1 MTDLEKRAT
10 EIDRRLGQRYPGA
23 KCSLDFT
30 NAFELLIATILSA
43 QSTDARVNIVT
54 RSLFRKYPSP
64 AAFANAS
71 LVEME
76 SDVKQ
81 TGFFRNKA
89 KAVVNC
95 SKAIMERHG
104 GQVPRTMEELV
115 ELPGVGRKT
124 ANVVLGNAFNIPAGV
139 VVDTHVG
146 RVSGRLGLTESAD
159 PVVIEQDLM
168 KLLPRDTWTQFAHRM
183 IYHGRE
189 TCIARKP
196 QCDVCVLN
204 GICPSA
210 QWSAAALPPLSDA
223 PEARSRALSKRRQS
237 RRTPMAATEDRQSP
251 PSSRGRTSR
260 SAKPSSK
267 SPSRSRASRSPRGRT
282 PSR

>member
-1 MTDLEKRAT
+1 MTDLKKRAT
-10 EIDRRLGQRYPGA
+10 EIDKRLAERYPDA

-54 RSLFRKYPSP
+54 KSLFRKYPSP
-64 AAFANAS
+64 AAFAKAN

-76 SDVKQ
+76 TDVKQ

-89 KAVVNC
+89 KAVINC
-95 SKAIMERHG
+95 AKAIMEKHG
-104 GQVPRTMEELV
+104 GEVPRTMEELV

-124 ANVVLGNAFNIPAGV
+124 ANVVLGNAFETPAGV

-168 KLLPRDTWTQFAHRM
+168 QLLPREEWTVFAHRL
-183 IYHGRE
+183 IYHGRQICE
-189 TCIARKP
+189 ARKP
-196 QCDVCVLN
+196 KCDECVLSDL
-204 GICPSA
+204 CPS
-210 QWSAAALPPLSDA
+210 
-223 PEARSRALSKRRQS
+223 RQ
-237 RRTPMAATEDRQSP
+237 TTDDRPSP
-251 PSSRGRTSR
+251 PSSRARTAR
-260 SAKPSSK
+260 SATPSSK
-267 SPSRSRASRSPRGRT
+267 SPSRSRTSKSPRGRK
-282 PSR
+282 PSKSV